1 MEKYYIMMLI
11 DILIAAIVIVVI
23 VYVAKLVLDMLEL
36 PAPVRQIAMLII
48 GLIVLIVVLG
58 WFGVGTDLQLGS
70 RR

>member
-1 MEKYYIMMLI
+1 MMLI

-23 VYVAKLVLDMLEL
+23 VYVARLILDMLEL
-36 PAPVRQIAMLII
+36 PAPVRSIAMLII

>member
-1 MEKYYIMMLI
+1 MMLI

-36 PAPVRQIAMLII
+36 PPPVRQIAMLII

>member
-1 MEKYYIMMLI
+1 MMLI

>member
-1 MEKYYIMMLI
+1 MMLI

-36 PAPVRQIAMLII
+36 PPPVRSIAMLII